1 LFLNPAEEGLQL
13 FGQAEGREAVEA
25 LVEFLVGI
33 GGVKLLVAGFA
44 EGRAV
49 LGLAAALL
57 GLEVVERNEVGGNPP
72 LAERAGLP
80 VCGRRKRRHSRGDQ
94 R

>member
-1 LFLNPAEEGLQL
+1 LFLNPAEEGLQFL
-13 FGQAEGREAVEA
+13 SLAEGGEAVEA

-44 EGRAV
+44 EGGAV
-49 LGLAAALL
+49 LGLAAALF
-57 GLEVVERNEVGGNPP
+57 GLEVVEGDEVGRNAP

-80 VCGRRKRRHSRGDQ
+80 VCGRRKRRHSRGG
-94 R
+94 